1 MLDRTRSQKPMSK
14 EDVAIVVAARV
25 KTSVHYRDQSQNDR
39 LTAQRIYD
47 GDMSTELSN
56 DADRSRVVSRDLRAA
71 VKKVMPSI
79 KRTLL
84 NNDTIGEFQP
94 VNRGDEEGA
103 SQATEFINLIVFPES
118 NGEEAVH
125 DAIHDALLMRVGI
138 VHVWCEE
145 KTEIKVSTHT
155 GMSKEA
161 MEKLVNDEGV
171 EVLEHSEMPDT
182 SQEDQEASGA
192 GQQEEADDLSG
203 GAQGMPPGMPQ
214 QGQPM
219 PGGMAAPQM
228 PGQPPQPQGT
238 ALQAMPFPPMPLPPL
253 HDVKIKRTDKT
264 RKIKLAVVAP
274 EDFIKDP
281 YSLTIEDSNICGLVE
296 ARSRSDL
303 VAMGYDIDRVYAAR
317 ETDDDNADSRLSNA
331 ERNLRNR
338 NLTSI
343 IDRRDNDEAL
353 SQATGEVD
361 YFQLFA
367 RLDVDGDGIAELRRL
382 VYIGRVAAE
391 NEFEN
396 EYWDDIPFADFVAER
411 RPHQFEGQ
419 SLADDLREIQKVKTV
434 LLRGVMDNVFWQN
447 NLQPIIQ
454 EGTIQNMSAVTK
466 PRFGEPIRV
475 TAGTSIKDA
484 VAYNQVPF
492 VAGESFKMIEY
503 FDKEA
508 QDRTGINEASGGLA
522 PDALQ
527 NVTAK
532 ASAMVEQSGIGQLE
546 EYARTIGRGGL
557 KKVFKLLLKHVIQYQ
572 DKPRTIRLRNKWVEY
587 DPRTWNAD
595 MDVTVNT
602 GLGAGTRERDMMMM
616 AVVQG
621 AQEKLLAAYGPD
633 NPFVKP
639 DNVWNS
645 LSKMIEAAGL
655 KSPSLFFTKPDPQ
668 EVQAKLQ
675 AASSKPDP
683 EMQKVQ
689 AQIQGQ
695 SAIEKMKIEAQA
707 EKDKS
712 QAEGD
717 VAAKAK
723 HAELDAATARHQAEL
738 DMQLETHKANL
749 AAKGQSDDLALKKY
763 EIDQKNEIEREK
775 MMHDRSMLHA
785 KTKHETKLHA
795 MTAAAANPDGATAKS
810 ADGAIDNSVDPYAEP
825 YVNPAPE
832 KTDMQT
838 LIEQMNKP
846 KRVIYDTSGN
856 VTGIETVN

>member
-1 MLDRTRSQKPMSK
+1 MLDRTRRSKPMSK
-14 EDVAIVVAARV
+14 EDVAVVVAARV

-71 VKKVMPSI
+71 LKKVMPSI

-94 VNRGDEEGA
+94 VNRGDEDGA
-103 SQATEFINLIVFPES
+103 TQATEFINLIVFPES
-118 NGEEAVH
+118 NGEDAVH
-125 DAIHDALLMRVGI
+125 DAIHDALLMRMGI

-145 KTEIKVSTHT
+145 KVEIKVSTHT

-161 MEKLVNDEGV
+161 MEKLINDDGV
-171 EVLEHSEMPDT
+171 EVLEHSEKPDT

-214 QGQPM
+214 
-219 PGGMAAPQM
+219 M
-228 PGQPPQPQGT
+228 PGQLLQPQGA
-238 ALQAMPFPPMPLPPL
+238 ALQAMPPPPTPLPPL

-303 VAMGYDIDRVYAAR
+303 VAMGYDHDRVYAAR

-331 ERNLRNR
+331 ERNLRNH

-484 VAYNQVPF
+484 MAYNQVPF

-508 QDRTGINEASGGLA
+508 QGRTGINEASGGLA

-572 DKPRTIRLRNKWVEY
+572 DKPRTIRLRGEWVEY

-621 AQEKLLAAYGPD
+621 AQEKLLGAYGPD
-633 NPFVKP
+633 NVFVKP
-639 DNVWNS
+639 DNVWNA

-655 KSPSLFFTKPDPQ
+655 KSPSLFFTKPNPQ
-668 EVQAKLQ
+668 EVQTKLQ
-675 AASSKPDP
+675 AAANKPDP

-707 EKDKS
+707 AKDKS

-738 DMQLETHKANL
+738 DMQLETHKAQL
-749 AAKGQSDDLALKKY
+749 TSETAQAHIVLEKY
-763 EIDQKNEIEREK
+763 KVDQQMELEREK
-775 MMHDRSMLHA
+775 LLHMHSMQHQ
-785 KTKHETKLHA
+785 
-795 MTAAAANPDGATAKS
+795 TAAHEREMAERTAQHTAKGSKADAAGQDSS
-810 ADGAIDNSVDPYAEP
+810 ASVESGPKQ
-825 YVNPAPE
+825 
-832 KTDMQT
+832 KTDIQA
-838 LIEQMNKP
+838 LIEHMRKP
-846 KRVIYDTSGN
+846 KKIVYDKAGN
-856 VTGIETVN
+856 VTGMETVN

>member
-1 MLDRTRSQKPMSK
+1 MLDRTRRPKPMSK
-14 EDVAIVVAARV
+14 EDVAVVVAARV

-47 GDMSTELSN
+47 GDMSTELTE
-56 DADRSRVVSRDLRAA
+56 DKDRSRVVSRDLRAA
-71 VKKVMPSI
+71 LKKVMPSI

-103 SQATEFINLIVFPES
+103 SQATEFINLVVFPES

-155 GMSKEA
+155 GMSLEA
-161 MEKLVNDEGV
+161 MQKLIGDDGV
-171 EVLEHSEMPDT
+171 EVLEHSEKPDT

-203 GAQGMPPGMPQ
+203 GMPGEPAALPGQGMPPGLPQ
-214 QGQPM
+214 AGL
-219 PGGMAAPQM
+219 
-228 PGQPPQPQGT
+228 PPQGLPPPPQGA
-238 ALQAMPFPPMPLPPL
+238 ALQAMPSPPMPLPPL
-253 HDVKIKRTDKT
+253 HDVKIKRTDRT

-303 VAMGYDIDRVYAAR
+303 VAMGYDRDRVYAAR

-532 ASAMVEQSGIGQLE
+532 ASAIVEQSGIGQLE

-572 DKPRTIRLRNKWVEY
+572 DKPRTIRLRNKWVDY

-707 EKDKS
+707 AKDKS

-738 DMQLETHKANL
+738 DMTLETHKAKL
-749 AAKGQSDDLALKKY
+749 ASETAQAQIALEKY
-763 EIDQKNEIEREK
+763 KVDQQMELEREK
-775 MMHDRSMLHA
+775 LLHMHSMQHQ
-785 KTKHETKLHA
+785 
-795 MTAAAANPDGATAKS
+795 TAAHEREMATITAQHTAKQSKADAEGQDGNASAKDGAKQKS
-810 ADGAIDNSVDPYAEP
+810 DIQS
-825 YVNPAPE
+825 
-832 KTDMQT
+832 
-838 LIEQMNKP
+838 LIEHMSKP
-846 KRVIYDTSGN
+846 KKIVYDKSGN
-856 VTGIETVN
+856 VTGMETVN